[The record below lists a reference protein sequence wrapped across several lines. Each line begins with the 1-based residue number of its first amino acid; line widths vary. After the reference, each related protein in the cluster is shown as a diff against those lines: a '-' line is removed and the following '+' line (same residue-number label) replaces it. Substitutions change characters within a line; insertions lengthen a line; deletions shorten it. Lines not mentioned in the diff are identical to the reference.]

1 MLDRAPVASLP
12 LEDRLRRLDLVDG
25 PGPDPARWIP
35 VRSRLPLL
43 RPDTPA
49 VWCPVPAVHT
59 AGGHAWRA
67 RTLSAEE
74 LAIWRAVDGRRTG
87 GEVAARAGVALRA
100 VADLWAWATDPGVQA
115 GQWRDV
121 PVDPRDPSLLRLV
134 GVPRE
139 SGSRSDHQRDEDGAT
154 TLVRWHLE
162 LSAVNTH
169 FDDVETTVA
178 HAHAL
183 PHPALGGRRYGE
195 ALADALA
202 PWPDGLVVEI
212 GCGTGDLAAAVTNR
226 IRNRYLRVDLAPA
239 LLRLQADRAPETLG
253 VAADGTRL
261 PLRDGSVAR
270 VISNEVIADLEASP
284 RPDPAELAA
293 WGIHREPRTYNVG
306 AMRMIAEIARVLAP
320 GGSAFVSEFGD
331 PTAPPEEAVQLDHPE
346 VSIRFDDLVA
356 VARECG
362 LRARVARLDELLGF
376 DLGATQ
382 LARIHHEGLRA
393 MRRAEGGSLPAR
405 AWTPGQLADAL
416 PWPVEGL
423 RWAPISEPGAGPLVT
438 RFWALLL
445 EKPAATRG

>member
-1 MLDRAPVASLP
+1 M
-12 LEDRLRRLDLVDG
+12 
-25 PGPDPARWIP
+25 
-35 VRSRLPLL
+35 
-43 RPDTPA
+43 
-49 VWCPVPAVHT
+49 
-59 AGGHAWRA
+59 
-67 RTLSAEE
+67 
-74 LAIWRAVDGRRTG
+74 DGRRSG
-87 GEVAARAGVALRA
+87 ADVAARAGVDLR
-100 VADLWAWATDPGVQA
+100 VLADLWAWATDPEVQA
-115 GQWRDV
+115 GQWREA

-139 SGSRSDHQRDEDGAT
+139 GGVRADHQRDADGAT

-162 LSAVNTH
+162 LSAVDAH

-212 GCGTGDLAAAVTNR
+212 GCGTGDLAAALSAR
-226 IRNRYLRVDLAPA
+226 IGNRYLRVDLAPA
-239 LLRLQADRAPETLG
+239 LLRLQAARAPGTLG

-270 VISNEVIADLEASP
+270 VVSNEVIADLEATPS
-284 RPDPAELAA
+284 PDPAELRA
-293 WGIHREPRTYNVG
+293 WGLAPEPRTWNIG

-331 PTAPPEEAVQLDHPE
+331 PTALPEEAVQLDHPE

-356 VARECG
+356 VARACG
-362 LRARVARLDELLGF
+362 LDARVVRLDELLGF
-376 DLGATQ
+376 DLSATQ
-382 LARIHHEGLRA
+382 LARLHHEGLRA
-393 MRRAEGGSLPAR
+393 MCRAEGRTLPAR
-405 AWTPGQLADAL
+405 AWTPGQLAEVL

-423 RWAPISEPGAGPLVT
+423 RWAPVSEPGAGPLVT

-445 EKPAATRG
+445 DRS